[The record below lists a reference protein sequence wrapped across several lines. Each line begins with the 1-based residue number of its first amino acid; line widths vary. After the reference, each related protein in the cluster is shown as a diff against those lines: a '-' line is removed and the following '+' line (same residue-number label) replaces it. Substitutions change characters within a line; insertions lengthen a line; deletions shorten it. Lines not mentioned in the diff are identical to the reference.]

1 MHKFSKIRQD
11 ITKEETTAMDK
22 LTSGKI
28 APQTGEYNIV
38 TSGGKVVGSVRV
50 KKGNR
55 MPPTR
60 HANSHFEIGE

>member
-1 MHKFSKIRQD
+1 M
-11 ITKEETTAMDK
+11 EK

-28 APQTGEYNIV
+28 APKTGEYNIV
-38 TSGGKVVGSVRV
+38 SSSGKVVGSVRV

-60 HANSHFEIGE
+60 HANSHFVIGE

>member
-1 MHKFSKIRQD
+1 MN
-11 ITKEETTAMDK
+11 K

-28 APQTGEYNIV
+28 APKTGEYNIISK
-38 TSGGKVVGSVRV
+38 SGRQLGTVRV

-60 HANSHFEIGE
+60 HAGSHFEID

>member
-1 MHKFSKIRQD
+1 M
-11 ITKEETTAMDK
+11 EK

-28 APQTGEYNIV
+28 APKTGEYNII
-38 TSGGKVVGSVRV
+38 SKGRRVGTVRV

-60 HANSHFEIGE
+60 YTGSHFEIEG